1 MTLIPVLIVCVQSE
15 TPSSCRVAVFGTY
28 LMVVTVL
35 AAYSGQLTSV
45 LTVLRY
51 QLPFTSFQEFLERGT
66 YTLEL
71 QRHSATNKH
80 FLESNVSSMKTIFSS
95 QIMPKMS
102 SLPHSVKE
110 GLVNLCWKERYAW
123 MTTRSAVESMN
134 EALNCSLDVIPGA
147 CYRSTNTIALP
158 KNSPYKAIIN
168 YNIQMLRRFGIL
180 NKLYQDEFPVTF
192 PRIED
197 REVEGY
203 RTLQRDSSIG
213 DSLCRDDIS
222 DDVPLH

>member
-1 MTLIPVLIVCVQSE
+1 MLSG

-51 QLPFTSFQEFLERGT
+51 QLPFTNFQEFLERGT

-80 FLESNVSSMKTIFSS
+80 FLVSESNVSSMKTIFSS

-110 GLVNLCWKERYAW
+110 GLVNLCWKDRYAW

-147 CYRSTNTIALP
+147 CYRSTNTIAMP
-158 KNSPYKAIIN
+158 KNSPYRTIIN

-180 NKLYQDEFPVTF
+180 NKLYKDEFPVTF

-197 REVEGY
+197 REVKGIELSNV
-203 RTLQRDSSIG
+203 TSSIG
-213 DSLCRDDIS
+213 DSLRRDGIGS
-222 DDVPLH
+222 GVPLH